1 MTGNQVKIKT
11 ALISNEEQKDTV
23 QMSGHSLLYQIN
35 MYHFPTF
42 YLRPFLNI
50 HNHVYDDLCYHV
62 DHFLYLHMSMV
73 FLLVYI
79 VHLLHLH
86 VSLVIYVIPWTI
98 SLYPLIIPRF
108 PLWFFFCQQEM
119 NWFTTSFPK
128 LNRQNT
134 WKEYQKSYIR
144 SVTVYITKHVQL
156 MQFDY
161 SKRGNGG

>member
-11 ALISNEEQKDTV
+11 ALISNKEQKDTV

-86 VSLVIYVIPWTI
+86 VSLVIYVISWTI

-108 PLWFFFCQQEM
+108 PLWFFSVKRKWTDLQLVFQSSTGKTRERSSRNVAMFGQ
-119 NWFTTSFPK
+119 WP
-128 LNRQNT
+128 
-134 WKEYQKSYIR
+134 YI
-144 SVTVYITKHVQL
+144 
-156 MQFDY
+156 
-161 SKRGNGG
+161 